1 METLNITSYTSGR
14 IRKTIVAKSMEEAII
29 ILEKEKQLLE
39 DCLKG
44 WKSEN
49 YPDAFKQRNKKL
61 SEINQALNLIKN
73 G

>member
-1 METLNITSYTSGR
+1 METFNITSYASGR

-44 WKSEN
+44 WESEN

-61 SEINQALNLIKN
+61 AEINRALNFIKN

>member
-1 METLNITSYTSGR
+1 
-14 IRKTIVAKSMEEAII
+14 MEEAII

-49 YPDAFKQRNKKL
+49 YPDAFRQRNKKL
-61 SEINQALNLIKN
+61 SEINKAIELLKTKFELYEITL
-73 G
+73 

>member
-1 METLNITSYTSGR
+1 
-14 IRKTIVAKSMEEAII
+14 MEEAII

-61 SEINQALNLIKN
+61 AEINQALNLIKN

>member
-1 METLNITSYTSGR
+1 
-14 IRKTIVAKSMEEAII
+14 MEEAII

-49 YPDAFKQRNKKL
+49 HPDAFRQRNRKL
-61 SEINQALNLIKN
+61 AEISKAIDLIKKVSN
-73 G
+73 EKNISLTH

>member
-1 METLNITSYTSGR
+1 
-14 IRKTIVAKSMEEAII
+14 MEEAII

-49 YPDAFKQRNKKL
+49 YPDAFRQRNKKL
-61 SEINQALNLIKN
+61 SEICKAIDLIKKVSN
-73 G
+73 EKSISLTH

>member
-1 METLNITSYTSGR
+1 
-14 IRKTIVAKSMEEAII
+14 MEEAII
-29 ILEKEKQLLE
+29 ILKKEKQLLE

-61 SEINQALNLIKN
+61 AEINQALNLIKN

>member
-1 METLNITSYTSGR
+1 
-14 IRKTIVAKSMEEAII
+14 MEEAII

-49 YPDAFKQRNKKL
+49 YPDAFRQRNKKL
-61 SEINQALNLIKN
+61 AEICKAIDLIKKVSN
-73 G
+73 EKDIPLTH

>member
-1 METLNITSYTSGR
+1 
-14 IRKTIVAKSMEEAII
+14 MEEAII
-29 ILEKEKQLLE
+29 ILEKEKKLLE

-49 YPDAFKQRNKKL
+49 HPDAFKQRNKKL
-61 SEINQALNLIKN
+61 AEINQALNLIKN